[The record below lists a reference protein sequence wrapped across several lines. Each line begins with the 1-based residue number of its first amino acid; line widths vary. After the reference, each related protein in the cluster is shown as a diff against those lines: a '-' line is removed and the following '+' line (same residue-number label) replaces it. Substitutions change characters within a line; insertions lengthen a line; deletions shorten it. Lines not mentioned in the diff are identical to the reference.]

1 MNLQD
6 TKKLINNVIENE
18 FRHIQET
25 QEVIDLKEDK
35 TLTEESNKA
44 EELFKKLLK
53 VMPEHKELLDEYY
66 CSLTEFWSDYAKYY
80 FMKGVRAGTTNLE
93 FLKDTDIME
102 YI

>member
-1 MNLQD
+1 MNLDD
-6 TKKLINNVIENE
+6 TKKLINSVIENE
-18 FRHIQET
+18 FQHIQET

-35 TLTEESNKA
+35 TLTGESNQV

-53 VMPEHKELLDEYY
+53 IMPDHKELLDEYY
-66 CSLTEFWSDYAKYY
+66 CASTTYWSDYAKYY